1 MIQLTGVGK
10 SFESSWVFRGVNL
23 HVPTGGSAA
32 IVGPSGTG
40 KSVLLKLIA
49 RILPTD
55 EGSIQIESNEIGMLF
70 QRNALFDSLSVLD
83 NLLFPLK
90 ERRGVFGPEALDRAR
105 EYLQWVGLSGT
116 ESLSPSELSGGMQKR
131 LGIARA
137 LIVEP
142 EIVLYDDP
150 TAGLDPITSR
160 KIAELIRDLQSKH
173 PSVARTT
180 FIAVTNDMHRAY
192 QLGDQVYLLAQGQ
205 LLQGGSPDQIR
216 SSQDPAIR
224 QFVKGLQEGPLS

>member
-10 SFESSWVFRGVNL
+10 SFESSWVFRGVDL
-23 HVPTGGSAA
+23 HVPSGGSAA

-49 RILPTD
+49 GILAAD
-55 EGSIQIESNEIGMLF
+55 EGTIKIQSPEIGMLF
-70 QRNALFDSLSVLD
+70 QRNALFDSLSVIE

-90 ERRGVFGPEALDRAR
+90 ERRGVFGPEALDRAK
-105 EYLQWVGLSGT
+105 EHLEWVGLSGT
-116 ESLSPSELSGGMQKR
+116 ETLSPGELSGGMQKR

-142 EIVLYDDP
+142 EVVLYDDP

-160 KIAELIRDLQSKH
+160 KIAELIRELQSKH
-173 PSVARTT
+173 SSVARTT
-180 FIAVTNDMHRAY
+180 FIAVTNDMQRAY
-192 QLGDQVYLLAQGQ
+192 QLGDQVYLLAQGK
-205 LLQGGSPDQIR
+205 LLSGGAPEQIR
-216 SSQDPAIR
+216 SSPDPAIR
-224 QFVKGLQEGPLS
+224 QFVRGLQEGPLS